1 MAWYGLPKSLARS
14 VLSSSRANRQV
25 EGGRLREHHADTAR
39 AKHLAELEM
48 QARYH
53 RDRHRLYA
61 ARMGGSRPFSLSK
74 LRELK
79 RMREVAESALSRA
92 KGAKNG

>member
-1 MAWYGLPKSLARS
+1 MTFEAGRRRPSAAER
-14 VLSSSRANRQV
+14 SRAS
-25 EGGRLREHHADTAR
+25 
-39 AKHLAELEM
+39 HLTELGM

-61 ARMGGSRPFSLSK
+61 ARMGGSRPWSLSK

-79 RMREVAESALSRA
+79 RTRQLAESALRRA
-92 KGAKNG
+92 KERQRGVDDRP